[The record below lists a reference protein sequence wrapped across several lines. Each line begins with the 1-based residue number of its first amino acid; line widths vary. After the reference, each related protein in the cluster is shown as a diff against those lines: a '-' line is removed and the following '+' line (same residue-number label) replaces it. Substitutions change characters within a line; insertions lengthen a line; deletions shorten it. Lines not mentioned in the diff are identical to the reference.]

1 MISFSPRRFPITFL
15 VFVLFAAATLAA
27 QALPSAAQTQKAGH
41 KPAQAATPA
50 AQGEEPRYREYRGLR
65 LGMTAA
71 EVRSALGT
79 PKESEGRQE
88 FYAVSDAEMAQVFYD
103 ASRSVWAVT
112 VSYIGGQSK
121 APTPEQIFGGPV
133 EVKPDG
139 SIYKM
144 VKYERAGY
152 YVAYSRDAG
161 DAPFVTVV
169 MQKLPN

>member
-1 MISFSPRRFPITFL
+1 MISVSARRFLLTYL
-15 VFVLFAAATLAA
+15 VFILFAAATPAT
-27 QALPSAAQTQKAGH
+27 QAQTAEQ
-41 KPAQAATPA
+41 TPSQTGPLA
-50 AQGEEPRYREYRGLR
+50 AQGEEPRYREYRGVR

-71 EVRSALGT
+71 QVQAALGT

-88 FYAVSDAEMAQVFYD
+88 FYAISALEMAQVFYD
-103 ASRSVWAVT
+103 AQRNVFGVT
-112 VSYIGGQSK
+112 VSYLGGHSS
-121 APTPEQIFGGPV
+121 APTPEQVFGGPV
-133 EVKPDG
+133 EAKPDG

>member
-1 MISFSPRRFPITFL
+1 MISVSSQSSLRTFL
-15 VFVLFAAATLAA
+15 VSILFAAATLAA
-27 QALPSAAQTQKAGH
+27 AALPCAAQARKAEQKF
-41 KPAQAATPA
+41 AQAAPPA
-50 AQGEEPRYREYRGLR
+50 AQLEEPRYREYRGVR

-71 EVRSALGT
+71 EVRAALGA

-88 FYAVSDAEMAQVFYD
+88 FYAISDGEMAQVFYD
-103 ASRSVWAVT
+103 ARRNVWAVT
-112 VSYIGGQSK
+112 VSYIGGQGK
-121 APTPEQIFGGPV
+121 APTPEQVFGGPV

-169 MQKLPN
+169 MQKLPD

>member
-1 MISFSPRRFPITFL
+1 MFTVLIRRFVKAMLFPL
-15 VFVLFAAATLAA
+15 VAGVLVSG
-27 QALPSAAQTQKAGH
+27 ALPAVTWAQNARQQ
-41 KPAQAATPA
+41 PAQAGPLV
-50 AQGEEPRYREYRGLR
+50 AQLEEPVYREYRGVR
-65 LGMTAA
+65 LGMTEAQ
-71 EVRSALGT
+71 VRAALGT

-88 FYAVSDAEMAQVFYD
+88 FYALSDTEMAQVFYD
-103 ASRSVWAVT
+103 TRRNVWAVT
-112 VSYIGGQSK
+112 VSYVGGQVK
-121 APTPEQIFGGPV
+121 APTPEQVFGGPV

-144 VKYERAGY
+144 VKYGRAGY

>member
-1 MISFSPRRFPITFL
+1 MFSVSTSRVVKTLIVL
-15 VFVLFAAATLAA
+15 VVLAILVSGAP
-27 QALPSAAQTQKAGH
+27 PSVTRAQKAGQQTA
-41 KPAQAATPA
+41 PAAPPA
-50 AQGEEPRYREYRGLR
+50 AQLEEPRYREYRGVR

-71 EVRSALGT
+71 EVQAALGT

-88 FYAVSDAEMAQVFYD
+88 FYALSDTEMAQVFYD
-103 ASRSVWAVT
+103 ARRIVWGVT
-112 VSYIGGQSK
+112 VSYLAGHSRT
-121 APTPEQIFGGPV
+121 PTPEQIFGGPV

>member
-1 MISFSPRRFPITFL
+1 MISVSARRFLITYL
-15 VFVLFAAATLAA
+15 VFILFAAATLAA
-27 QALPSAAQTQKAGH
+27 LALPSAAQAQKAEQ
-41 KPAQAATPA
+41 KPAQAAPPA
-50 AQGEEPRYREYRGLR
+50 SQLEEPRYREYRGVR

-71 EVRSALGT
+71 AVQAVLGT

-88 FYAVSDAEMAQVFYD
+88 FYAVSALEMAQVFYD
-103 ASRSVWAVT
+103 AQRNVWGVT
-112 VSYIGGQSK
+112 VSYLGGHSS

-133 EVKPDG
+133 EAKPDG

-144 VKYERAGY
+144 VRYEGAGY

>member
-1 MISFSPRRFPITFL
+1 MFSVSTRRL
-15 VFVLFAAATLAA
+15 VQALLVLFVAAMLVSVGAVSVTRA
-27 QALPSAAQTQKAGH
+27 QNAGPQ
-41 KPAQAATPA
+41 PAQAAPPA
-50 AQGEEPRYREYRGLR
+50 AQLVEPVYSVYRGVR
-65 LGMTAA
+65 LGMTEAQ
-71 EVRSALGT
+71 VRAALGT
-79 PKESEGRQE
+79 PKDSDGRQE

-103 ASRSVWAVT
+103 ARRNVWAVT
-112 VSYIGGQSK
+112 VSYLGGQGN
-121 APTPEQIFGGPV
+121 APTPEQVIGGPV

>member
-1 MISFSPRRFPITFL
+1 MISFSPRRFLITFL

-27 QALPSAAQTQKAGH
+27 LALPSAAQTQKAEH
-41 KPAQAATPA
+41 KPAQAAPPA
-50 AQGEEPRYREYRGLR
+50 AQSEEPRYREYRGVR

-71 EVRSALGT
+71 EVRVALGT

-88 FYAVSDAEMAQVFYD
+88 FYALSDTEMAQVFYD
-103 ASRSVWAVT
+103 ARRSVWAVT
-112 VSYIGGQSK
+112 VSYLGGQGK

-144 VKYERAGY
+144 VKYERAGC

-169 MQKLPN
+169 MQKLPD